1 MINAIKFF
9 KNSSKI
15 LFLSFIFLYSHTFFA
30 QNLIVI
36 GIDGLNVADLQK
48 TPTPNIDKMMQNGS
62 YTLSA
67 KAVLPTKSS
76 PNWASMI
83 MATTPTAHEIKSN
96 GWQRKDIANKTYCEG
111 KAGETIP
118 TIFKIFREQNETAN
132 IACFHQWKD
141 FGRLVEANVFSDTK
155 HTNSKNKTL
164 NAATQYIETQNFD
177 LLFLHFDHVD
187 HAGHF
192 RGHGSKA
199 YRRAVAKADKIVG
212 KIIKAVEK
220 KGILSQTTFLLVSDH
235 GGKGHGHGG
244 NSPEEVNIPWIWAG
258 AGIKQSHQIKEKTNI
273 YDTASSIAH
282 FFDLQTPPC
291 WSGKIINEI
300 FTKAK

>member
-1 MINAIKFF
+1 MKVANKLV
-9 KNSSKI
+9 KKSKQI
-15 LFLSFIFLYSHTFFA
+15 LFLLFVLIYSNPFFA

-48 TPTPNIDKMMQNGS
+48 TETPHIDKLMQNGS
-62 YTLSA
+62 YTLA
-67 KAVLPTKSS
+67 AQAVLPTKSS

-83 MATTPTAHEIKSN
+83 MATTPKEHEIKSN
-96 GWQRKDIANKTYCEG
+96 GWQRKDVKEKSYCEG
-111 KAGETIP
+111 KKGETVP
-118 TIFKIFREQNETAN
+118 TIFKIFRQQNEKVNT
-132 IACFHQWKD
+132 ACFHQWKD
-141 FGRLVEANVFSDTK
+141 FGRLVEPNVCSEIK
-155 HTNSKNKTL
+155 HTNTKNKTL
-164 NAATQYIETQNFD
+164 KAATSYIETQNFD

-212 KIIKAVEK
+212 KIVKAVEK
-220 KGILSQTTFLLVSDH
+220 KGTLSQTTFLLISDH

-244 NSPEEVNIPWIWAG
+244 DSPEEVNIPWIWAG
-258 AGIKQSHQIKEKTNI
+258 AGINSAHQIEQTVNI
-273 YDTASSIAH
+273 YDTAASIAH
-282 FFDLQTPPC
+282 FFDLHTPNC

-300 FTKAK
+300 FVETK